1 MEPPVTYSVTRWT
14 DSTELFAEYAPLVAR
29 ETSRFGIHLTDLG
42 SFKPVPNG
50 EVVIELRSDTDAS
63 EAFRID
69 GPSQPGI
76 FGIDV
81 TPSSAGT
88 RDVIV
93 RVRAHGLE
101 DEHHLGTV
109 EVHASAEARPA
120 AAAETEAGISFLK
133 EQQWNLDFGTAVV
146 RQQSL
151 RESIRVPARVQ
162 ARPGGAAD
170 VIAPIDGRLTQVL
183 DVALGANV
191 SRGQELTRL
200 LPPPSLPGDLPQLQ
214 RARADAHTALAL
226 ATHDRG
232 RAERLVN
239 AGAAPQKRLE
249 EAQATED
256 QAKARLSAAEAT
268 LAQYHAT
275 RAGGAIDSEGL
286 FIVRAPISGVI
297 ALRDA
302 TTGGNVTAGALLFR
316 VVDASNVHIGGEV
329 PEVDT
334 ARVRLVAGADI
345 ELVGDERRVPAGR
358 VVSVGKVLDPQ
369 TRTLPM
375 TFAFDNRAFGLP
387 IGQAVF
393 LHLLM
398 DNAALRPVVPAAAV
412 VDDAGRPIVFVQRA
426 GETFE
431 RRPVRLGARDGDLVQ
446 ITDGVSPG
454 ERVVTR
460 GAYLVRLASL
470 STSVPA
476 EGHVH

>member
-1 MEPPVTYSVTRWT
+1 
-14 DSTELFAEYAPLVAR
+14 
-29 ETSRFGIHLTDLG
+29 
-42 SFKPVPNG
+42 
-50 EVVIELRSDTDAS
+50 
-63 EAFRID
+63 
-69 GPSQPGI
+69 
-76 FGIDV
+76 
-81 TPSSAGT
+81 
-88 RDVIV
+88 
-93 RVRAHGLE
+93 
-101 DEHHLGTV
+101 
-109 EVHASAEARPA
+109 
-120 AAAETEAGISFLK
+120 
-133 EQQWNLDFGTAVV
+133 
-146 RQQSL
+146 
-151 RESIRVPARVQ
+151 
-162 ARPGGAAD
+162 
-170 VIAPIDGRLTQVL
+170 
-183 DVALGANV
+183 
-191 SRGQELTRL
+191 
-200 LPPPSLPGDLPQLQ
+200 
-214 RARADAHTALAL
+214 
-226 ATHDRG
+226 
-232 RAERLVN
+232 
-239 AGAAPQKRLE
+239 
-249 EAQATED
+249 
-256 QAKARLSAAEAT
+256 
-268 LAQYHAT
+268 
-275 RAGGAIDSEGL
+275 
-286 FIVRAPISGVI
+286 
-297 ALRDA
+297 
-302 TTGGNVTAGALLFR
+302 LFR
-316 VVDASNVHIGGEV
+316 VVDASNVHIVGEV
-329 PEVDT
+329 PEADT